1 MHSLL
6 GRVYTKT
13 WAQDVFQFDLE
24 MNNNIYCMHDI
35 IGDHSG
41 PLAIK
46 KKFQKKAAHFHIGQG
61 FSNQLFLYNFSLL

>member
-1 MHSLL
+1 VHYLL

-24 MNNNIYCMHDI
+24 TNNNIYCMHDI

-46 KKFQKKAAHFHIGQG
+46 KNFPKESGTLSYRSG
-61 FSNQLFLYNFSLL
+61 LVLFF